1 MCPYPINQNIE
12 RIDVVLTKN
21 LVREKLVISLVN
33 ERLGQMPADL
43 LCLGKM
49 PAGLLC
55 GWTVAAIA

>member
-33 ERLGQMPADL
+33 ERLGQMAADL

-49 PAGLLC
+49 PAGLLR